1 MNFLTHV
8 EVVLDVFERGVV
20 GQVREQ
26 LTHFVLDS
34 FQCDLQRFTILLID
48 CGVPRC
54 LMMKPRCSRVWTT
67 ESQRVPKRGSGARC
81 PMAGVE
87 AFRSRVA
94 RTAGQGHGEAL
105 LKRFDGEDGV
115 IGEVNFESSNV
126 RLRDVRHRL
135 ARHAVG
141 DAPNVDAQLS
151 HCDHPLRFP
160 RCLRPNALLGGTR
173 VILG

>member
-1 MNFLTHV
+1 MIAVMDDADRPWSAPLPRDEAPTFQS
-8 EVVLDVFERGVV
+8 LD
-20 GQVREQ
+20 
-26 LTHFVLDS
+26 H
-34 FQCDLQRFTILLID
+34 LID
-48 CGVPRC
+48 RGFRDEEVAPDVRFRWGNTEPEDVPRDE
-54 LMMKPRCSRVWTT
+54 LEVL
-67 ESQRVPKRGSGARC
+67 ALA
-81 PMAGVE
+81 AGGLRAVVE

-135 ARHAVG
+135 ARYAVG